1 MSILES
7 YNKTKQFN
15 TLCGSLAKADVVL
28 QLKLMLEELKETVD
42 AVKYEL
48 EWCGTHEE
56 LQVLPI
62 KSIYRPN
69 KADWDLVEL
78 IDGACDM
85 KVISDGL
92 LQILEAK
99 GFDVSKALLKV
110 GDNNLS
116 KFPTTE
122 PNMADYNPRW
132 TKTYNEKFG
141 VWVLKDENGK
151 VRKPHDYVPVD
162 LSDCIPKQQ

>member
-28 QLKLMLEELKETVD
+28 QLKLMLEELEETAI
-42 AVKYEL
+42 AVK
-48 EWCGTHEE
+48 HMIEE
-56 LQVLPI
+56 DQNNAIRIRPYG
-62 KSIYRPN
+62 SIQD
-69 KADWDLVEL
+69 DWDLVEL
-78 IDGACDM
+78 IDGAVDM

-99 GFDVSKALLKV
+99 GFDVSKALLRV

-116 KFPTTE
+116 KFPTIE
-122 PNMADYNPRW
+122 PNMADYDSRW

>member
-28 QLKLMLEELKETVD
+28 QLRLMLEELAETAI
-42 AVKYEL
+42 AVKHKI
-48 EWCGTHEE
+48 EWHCKFDE
-56 LQVLPI
+56 LQVVPSM
-62 KSIYRPN
+62 SIYT
-69 KADWDLVEL
+69 DWDLVEL

>member
-28 QLKLMLEELKETVD
+28 QLKLMLEELEETLS
-42 AVKYEL
+42 AVS
-48 EWCGTHEE
+48 HFIEE
-56 LQVLPI
+56 DDNY
-62 KSIYRPN
+62 SINIRPYGGVQD
-69 KADWDLVEL
+69 DWNLVEL
-78 IDGACDM
+78 IDGAVDM

-99 GFDVSKALLKV
+99 GFNVSKALLKV

-116 KFPTTE
+116 KFPTIE